1 MNFIKVSYLIAQ
13 AQCLTNWGDCIG
25 PSLSSPSSL
34 GVIWSRETFASREE
48 STLPTLNFM
57 VDHLPNY
64 PSRKPTFCPN

>member
-13 AQCLTNWGDCIG
+13 AQCLTYWEDCIG

-34 GVIWSRETFASREE
+34 AVIWPRETFASREE

-57 VDHLPNY
+57 VDQLPNY
-64 PSRKPTFCPN
+64 PSHKPTFCPK